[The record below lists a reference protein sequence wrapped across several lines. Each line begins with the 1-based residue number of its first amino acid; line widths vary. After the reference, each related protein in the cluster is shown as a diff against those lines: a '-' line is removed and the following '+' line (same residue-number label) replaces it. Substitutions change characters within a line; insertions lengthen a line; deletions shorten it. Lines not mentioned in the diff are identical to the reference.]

1 MNEAFHLS
9 RLQKM
14 DTQVDQI
21 DARLAEIQTVLD
33 NDAEVQRAQ
42 NAYAAAE
49 QRLREARKALK
60 IAEDAVQ
67 SQRVKIDLNQSALYG
82 GRVRNPKEL
91 QDLQNESAALA
102 RHLSALE
109 DGQLEAMMAL
119 EDAEQQFA
127 SASAVLQ
134 KTQADFA
141 TRSAALIGER
151 SRLQKDRERLL
162 AEREPTA
169 SQIAPNYIDIYNRL
183 RQQKRGVAVA
193 GIEESCCTACGSEL
207 PPMDWQAARSPNKVV
222 YCASCGRI
230 LYAG

>member
-21 DARLAEIQTVLD
+21 DGRLAEIQTVLD
-33 NDAEVQRAQ
+33 NDAEVQNAQRAHT
-42 NAYAAAE
+42 AAD
-49 QRLREARKALK
+49 QQLREARKALK
-60 IAEDAVQ
+60 VAEEAVQ
-67 SQRVKIDLNQSALYG
+67 SHRVKIDLNQSALYG

-102 RHLSALE
+102 RHLSVLE
-109 DGQLEAMMAL
+109 DNQLEAMMTL
-119 EDAEQQFA
+119 EEAEQQSAA
-127 SASAVLQ
+127 SSSALDQ
-134 KTQADFA
+134 AQADFA
-141 TRSAALIGER
+141 MRSAALIGER

-169 SQIAPNYIDIYNRL
+169 SQIAPNYLDIYNRL